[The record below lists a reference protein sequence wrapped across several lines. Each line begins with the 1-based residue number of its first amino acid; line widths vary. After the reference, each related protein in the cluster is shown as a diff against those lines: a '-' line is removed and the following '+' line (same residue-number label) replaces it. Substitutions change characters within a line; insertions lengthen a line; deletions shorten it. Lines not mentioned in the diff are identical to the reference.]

1 MIDDPYAKLWCWQFL
16 AEHNVMDYSLL
27 VGVYYETEENKE
39 SDNKARVDF
48 AQNNPGDL
56 R

>member
-1 MIDDPYAKLWCWQFL
+1 
-16 AEHNVMDYSLL
+16 MDYSLL

-39 SDNKARVDF
+39 ETNKAKIEF
-48 AQNNPGDL
+48 AQNNPEDL

>member
-1 MIDDPYAKLWCWQFL
+1 
-16 AEHNVMDYSLL
+16 MDYSLL

-39 SDNKARVDF
+39 ITEKARVDF
-48 AQNNPGDL
+48 ANNNPGDL